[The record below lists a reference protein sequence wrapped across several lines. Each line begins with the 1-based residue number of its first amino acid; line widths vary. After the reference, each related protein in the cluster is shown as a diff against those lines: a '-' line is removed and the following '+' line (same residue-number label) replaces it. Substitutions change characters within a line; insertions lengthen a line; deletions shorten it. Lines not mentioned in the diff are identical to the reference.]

1 MSLFLYIDVDAFF
14 ASVEQAINRAL
25 VGRPVMVGGLKHER
39 GVVAC
44 PSYEAR
50 ARGVHTGTPLHE
62 AARLIPDGIFLK
74 GDFNRYEDYSQRFYH
89 ILESYTP
96 ELDKISQDEA
106 CLNIAGAIRPFGD
119 CQKLAMALQSEIKN
133 TLGLST
139 SIGIAPSRVA
149 SKIASEQNK
158 PYGLTILTHDNMAAF
173 MEHLPLRRIPGIGH
187 VKENIL
193 NEMGIHTAGQL
204 AQVPENYLKM
214 IFGLNGLKIAAYCRG
229 EDGPLLRDHRIIRSI
244 SRETGFADDITD
256 HAVLLSHFYYLLER
270 AAAKLRTLSKRAGTV
285 KVKFRYADFQT
296 IEGAHRVHPF
306 TNDESKIYPL
316 IEHMFTRLF
325 TRRIGI
331 RLVGVT
337 LTGLKNYVDNE
348 TFLNDRVEK
357 DLRLRRGLDSIRAR
371 EGFFS
376 LMTGRTWSL
385 ETRYKKGDTGFELR
399 TPGLSQ

>member
-1 MSLFLYIDVDAFF
+1 MGLFLYIDVDAFF

-50 ARGVHTGTPLHE
+50 ARGVHTGTPLYE
-62 AARLIPDGIFLK
+62 AARLIPDGVFLK
-74 GDFNRYEDYSQRFYH
+74 GDFNRYEDFSQRFYD

-106 CLNIAGAIRPFGD
+106 CLNISGALRPFGGTE
-119 CQKLAMALQSEIKN
+119 KLAQTLQTRIKD

-139 SIGIAPSRVA
+139 SIGIAPSRIA
-149 SKIASEQNK
+149 SKIASEHKK
-158 PYGLTILTHDNMAAF
+158 PYGLTILTKDNITDF
-173 MEHLPLRRIPGIGH
+173 MNDLPLRRIPGIGR
-187 VKENIL
+187 VKENVL
-193 NEMGIHTAGQL
+193 TEMGIRTAGQL
-204 AQVPENYLKM
+204 ARVPENYLKT

-229 EDGPLLRDHRIIRSI
+229 EDGPLLRDYRV

-256 HAVLLSHFYYLLER
+256 RTVLLSHFYYLLER
-270 AAAKLRTLSKRAGTV
+270 ATAKLRKLSKRAGTV
-285 KVKFRYADFQT
+285 KIKFRYADFQT
-296 IEGAHRVHPF
+296 IEGAHRVCPF

-316 IEHMFTRLF
+316 IEHMFVRLF

-331 RLVGVT
+331 RLVGIT
-337 LTGLKNYVDNE
+337 LTGLKNYADNE
-348 TFLNDRVEK
+348 TFLNDRVER
-357 DLRLRRGLDSIRAR
+357 DLRLRKGLDFVRGR

-385 ETRYKKGDTGFELR
+385 EKRYKKGDTGFELR